1 MPLILASGSP
11 RRRELL
17 ENAAVPLASVRSPDI
32 LEQRNRDES
41 PLEYC
46 CRLAREK
53 SHAIS
58 EPGLWVLAA
67 DTIVLRDEQV
77 FEKPRDASDA
87 LRMLTVLAEAP
98 HQVISAWCLRNCDDN
113 HIIEGH
119 SISTVRFR
127 DVRTNELRAYV
138 ASGECFDKA
147 GAYGIQGL
155 GAVLIDEIEG
165 SYSNIVGLPLQPV
178 LDALRT
184 IGLIT

>member
-17 ENAAVPLASVRSPDI
+17 ENAAVTLASIRSPDI
-32 LEQRNRDES
+32 VEQRSAEET

-53 SHAIS
+53 SNAIS
-58 EPGLWVLAA
+58 EAGHWVLAA
-67 DTIVLRDEQV
+67 DTIVVQGDQV
-77 FEKPRDASDA
+77 YEKPIDSSDA
-87 LRMLTVLAEAP
+87 LRMLTALAVSP
-98 HQVISAWCLRNCDDN
+98 HQVISAWCLRSCDDN
-113 HIIEGH
+113 TLVNGH

-127 DVRTNELRAYV
+127 DVRTNELKAYV

-178 LDALRT
+178 LDALRK
-184 IGLIT
+184 IGLIS

>member
-1 MPLILASGSP
+1 MPLILASSSP

-17 ENAAVPLASVRSPDI
+17 ENAAVRIASIRSPDI
-32 LEQRNRDES
+32 VEQRSTEES

-58 EPGLWVLAA
+58 EAGHWVLAA
-67 DTIVLRDEQV
+67 DTIVVQGEQV
-77 FEKPRDASDA
+77 FEKPVDASDA
-87 LRMLTVLAEAP
+87 LRMLSALAESP
-98 HQVISAWCLRNCDDN
+98 HQVISAWCLRSCDDN
-113 HIIEGH
+113 RIIDGH

-127 DVRTNELRAYV
+127 DVRPNELSAYV

-184 IGLIT
+184 LGLIS

>member
-17 ENAAVPLASVRSPDI
+17 ENAAVTLASIRSPDI
-32 LEQRNRDES
+32 VEQRSEEES
-41 PLEYC
+41 PLVYC
-46 CRLAREK
+46 CRLAKEK
-53 SHAIS
+53 SKAVS
-58 EPGLWVLAA
+58 EAGHWVLAA
-67 DTIVLRDEQV
+67 DTIVVQGNQV
-77 FEKPRDASDA
+77 FEKPKDAGHA
-87 LRMLTVLAEAP
+87 LEMLSILAESP
-98 HQVISAWCLRNCDDN
+98 HHVISAWCLRNCDNNDS
-113 HIIEGH
+113 ITGH

-127 DVRTNELRAYV
+127 DVRTNELKAYV

-178 LDALRT
+178 LDALRE
-184 IGLIT
+184 IGLIS